1 MTQPLHPSLLEMVL
15 PFIFGGVIAIA
26 SAFAY
31 RGFRNVG
38 RTVNNIGE
46 DVGRT
51 VNNIGEDVG

>member
-1 MTQPLHPSLLEMVL
+1 MVL